1 MTSFLA
7 FLAAFM
13 LFHLVPAAPAISAHL
28 VAAMGRGI
36 YIAVYSLLSI
46 VLLAWVV
53 VAARQADDIIVW
65 EPSRWQF
72 LTPFVLMPFAIF
84 LVLAGLL
91 KSNPLSLSLR
101 GGDEVPAIAA
111 ITRHPGI
118 WGLLLWAL
126 SHLLP
131 NGRLIPIVLFG
142 SMAAL
147 AALSFWRL
155 DGEARTRMGEESWS
169 HWARHTSI
177 VPFAAMLVGR
187 SIAGAGRML
196 CIHALEATIIYV
208 WFVFDGHAW
217 LIRPSLRHV
226 LDVFL

>member
-7 FLAAFM
+7 SLAAFM
-13 LFHLVPAAPAISAHL
+13 LFHLVPAAPAIRAHL
-28 VAAMGRGI
+28 VAAIGRGI
-36 YIAVYSLLSI
+36 YIAVYSVLSL

-65 EPSRWQF
+65 ETSRWQF
-72 LTPFVLMPFAIF
+72 LTPFVLMPVAIF

-111 ITRHPGI
+111 ITRHPVI

-126 SHLLP
+126 SHLPP

-147 AALSFWRL
+147 AARSFRRL
-155 DGEARTRMGEESWS
+155 DGKARQGLGWGIEL
-169 HWARHTSI
+169 
-177 VPFAAMLVGR
+177 VPLGAPYVDR
-187 SIAGAGRML
+187 VICRDAGRAQHRRRRA
-196 CIHALEATIIYV
+196 HALHPGRRG
-208 WFVFDGHAW
+208 D
-217 LIRPSLRHV
+217 RHLCLV
-226 LDVFL
+226 RL